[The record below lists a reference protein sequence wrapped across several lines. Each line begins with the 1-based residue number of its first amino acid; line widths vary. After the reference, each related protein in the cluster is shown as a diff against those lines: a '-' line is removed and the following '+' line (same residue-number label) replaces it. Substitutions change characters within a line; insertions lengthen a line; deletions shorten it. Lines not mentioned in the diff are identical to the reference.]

1 MKKERIVRITIAI
14 IIVVGLIF
22 IYRQYKADPLVTAQ
36 SLADSISSQL
46 VSRISN
52 ASQSNLNNF
61 KLASILVVWS
71 DTGKV
76 CTDIQELIP
85 SSYWPKTTND
95 INNGYLVSIAKTTG
109 ESARYG
115 TSFNYVTGYQVVYA
129 VSIIFNG
136 QNIKRNSFAGA
147 GLPMSIRVDSS
158 NKSSWYGAPPSNSV
172 IADWI
177 KNTLCTQPR

>member
-1 MKKERIVRITIAI
+1 MKMDRIIRITIAI
-14 IIVVGLIF
+14 AIVIGLIV
-22 IYRQYKADPLVTAQ
+22 IYNQYTEDPLIKAQ

-52 ASQSNLNNF
+52 ASPSNLNVI
-61 KLASILVVWS
+61 KSASILVVWS

-85 SSYWPKTTND
+85 SSYWPKTTDD
-95 INNGYLVSIAKTTG
+95 INNGYLVGITKTTG
-109 ESARYG
+109 ESDRYG

-129 VSIIFNG
+129 VSIVLNG
-136 QNIKRNSFAGA
+136 QNVKENSFAGA
-147 GLPMSIRVDSS
+147 DLPMSIRVDSS
-158 NKSSWYGAPPSNSV
+158 NKSTWYGAPPSNSV

-177 KNTLCTQPR
+177 KTTLVQTH